1 MTSSLPTLLSR
12 FAHLD
17 VVVVGDALLDVYL
30 DGHATKLCREAP
42 VPVVEVDERVDV
54 PGGAGNVAMN
64 LAALGATST
73 LVSLVGEDDAGAVLR
88 RRLTEG
94 GVDVSRLVVD
104 DSRETV
110 SLQRVTAGSQVLV
123 RVDTGS
129 EAPPAPV
136 VTSRLVDAV
145 TQSCRSADAV
155 IVSDYGRGV
164 LQDDV
169 VAALQEVRVRRDLV
183 LTVDSRHPQTFR
195 HLAPTA
201 AKPNWSET
209 VALLGTGELDGID
222 ERAAGI
228 AQHGDRILELT
239 GARIVAVTLDAE
251 GAMVFERGRPPHRT
265 YARPAN
271 DAQATGSGDTFVAA
285 LTLALASGAD
295 TPTAAEI
302 ASAAANAVV
311 RQPGT
316 VTCTVDR
323 LREQFSEPGKVV
335 GVDGLPEL
343 AAEYHAA
350 GRRVVFTNGCFDILH
365 RGHITYL
372 NRSKTLGDV
381 LVVGVNDDDS
391 VRTLKG
397 PDRPI
402 NRLEDRVEV
411 LAALSCVDH
420 IVPFSAPT
428 PTDVI
433 TTLRPDVYTKGGDYT
448 MEALPEARVVEAYG
462 GEVQI
467 LPLMEDR
474 STTGLI
480 ARIREDALHG

>member
-1 MTSSLPTLLSR
+1 M
-12 FAHLD
+12 
-17 VVVVGDALLDVYL
+17 
-30 DGHATKLCREAP
+30 
-42 VPVVEVDERVDV
+42 
-54 PGGAGNVAMN
+54 
-64 LAALGATST
+64 
-73 LVSLVGEDDAGAVLR
+73 
-88 RRLTEG
+88 
-94 GVDVSRLVVD
+94 
-104 DSRETV
+104 
-110 SLQRVTAGSQVLV
+110 
-123 RVDTGS
+123 
-129 EAPPAPV
+129 
-136 VTSRLVDAV
+136 
-145 TQSCRSADAV
+145 
-155 IVSDYGRGV
+155 
-164 LQDDV
+164 
-169 VAALQEVRVRRDLV
+169 
-183 LTVDSRHPQTFR
+183 
-195 HLAPTA
+195 
-201 AKPNWSET
+201 
-209 VALLGTGELDGID
+209 
-222 ERAAGI
+222 
-228 AQHGDRILELT
+228 
-239 GARIVAVTLDAE
+239 
-251 GAMVFERGRPPHRT
+251 
-265 YARPAN
+265 
-271 DAQATGSGDTFVAA
+271 
-285 LTLALASGAD
+285 
-295 TPTAAEI
+295 
-302 ASAAANAVV
+302 
-311 RQPGT
+311 
-316 VTCTVDR
+316 TCTVDR